1 MTSFDFSALIFVITW
16 LMHSVFAISGLG
28 GGIILI
34 PIYITLGIPAEIAAT
49 IGLLM
54 NMVALLIVSI
64 HNVDHRIVRWKLG
77 SSMLLPA
84 IIMAPVGELLSHYF
98 PREYVV
104 IIFIV
109 LLLYAF
115 YHVLKKRSAEHR
127 EKITGKTSM
136 IVAIPVGIVAG
147 FLSGISGIGGGLII
161 LPALT
166 FMEEDYKKIVGTTAF
181 VALIISAA
189 SFVSH
194 YQYVPEIPLY
204 LLGAVLSA
212 SILGGI
218 TASYLV
224 HVLGSRKISA
234 ITGSV
239 IVIIIG
245 ILIYTII

>member
-1 MTSFDFSALIFVITW
+1 
-16 LMHSVFAISGLG
+16 MHSLFAISGLG

-54 NMVALLIVSI
+54 NIVALFIVSL
-64 HNVDHRIVRWKLG
+64 HNVDHGIVRWKLG
-77 SSMLLPA
+77 STMLIPA
-84 IIMAPVGELLSHYF
+84 IVMAPVGELLSHYF
-98 PREYVV
+98 LRDYVV
-104 IIFIV
+104 MIFIA
-109 LLLYAF
+109 LLIYAF

-127 EKITGKTSM
+127 EKITGKTSLM
-136 IVAIPVGIVAG
+136 VAIPVGVIAG
-147 FLSGISGIGGGLII
+147 FLSGVSGIGGGLII

-181 VALIISAA
+181 VALLISAA

-194 YQYVPEIPLY
+194 YQYVSEIQPY
-204 LLGAVLSA
+204 LLSAILSA
-212 SILGGI
+212 SVLGGI

-224 HVLGSRKISA
+224 HVLGPRKISA

-239 IVIIIG
+239 IIIIIG
-245 ILIYTII
+245 ILIYTILQH